1 MADPQSPGLVVATDH
16 AELINNYRYSVIVQP
31 GAVVKEGRAFAA
43 SLIQIVSDVDQANAF
58 LQAADFDGNKL
69 IDVLMREEIALVT
82 QEYTQFIGT
91 PFQGA
96 LSLEAF
102 KTKYKAFKEV
112 LSSQPSEKD
121 PAEVIG
127 ILKLWMRS
135 DTDIRQQYQILCM
148 QQDCKVDLKAHLK
161 QMRKLLRSVKTTAQ
175 VDALQAGRSNTT
187 LVVKTI
193 EEVPA
198 PDSIALL
205 SAVKSAMSM
214 TKGKKRSKAV
224 LDALIAHGVDPVK
237 GMKGK
242 EKDKKKG
249 NGNVEI
255 PRNPDGSVSKWVVGM
270 ALCKCKGEGSP
281 TGADDGGKHLYKHCK
296 KADTSPP
303 DRQVANVVEIKTG
316 MSDDEWNSAF
326 SGFFDHI
333 SNPCVLLDPSNN
345 SEIAIDASI
354 VSMAGEYIS
363 DDNTSRPWP
372 STSAS
377 TVHTPPPS
385 MPRQLRLTSRR
396 PRPSPSWTPHTLI
409 SRGAC
414 IPLLPPTYRRHAVTT
429 MGRGASAR
437 RLHHRRRSATVSPP
451 PSQFQSRPRPL
462 PPSSPRVPTLMP

>member
-1 MADPQSPGLVVATDH
+1 M
-16 AELINNYRYSVIVQP
+16 IVQP

-69 IDVLMREEIALVT
+69 IDVLMRESYEADGEEIALVT

-91 PFQGA
+91 PFRGA
-96 LSLEAF
+96 LSLETF
-102 KTKYKAFKEV
+102 NTKYKAFKEV
-112 LSSQPSEKD
+112 LSCQPNEKD
-121 PAEVIG
+121 PSEVIG

-148 QQDCKVDLKAHLK
+148 QQDCKVDLEAHLK

-249 NGNVEI
+249 NGSVEI

-281 TGADDGGKHLYKHCK
+281 TGTDDGGKHLYKHCK
-296 KADTSPP
+296 KADTA
-303 DRQVANVVEIKTG
+303 V
-316 MSDDEWNSAF
+316 
-326 SGFFDHI
+326 
-333 SNPCVLLDPSNN
+333 CVG
-345 SEIAIDASI
+345 ESI
-354 VSMAGEYIS
+354 
-363 DDNTSRPWP
+363 
-372 STSAS
+372 
-377 TVHTPPPS
+377 
-385 MPRQLRLTSRR
+385 
-396 PRPSPSWTPHTLI
+396 
-409 SRGAC
+409 
-414 IPLLPPTYRRHAVTT
+414 
-429 MGRGASAR
+429 
-437 RLHHRRRSATVSPP
+437 
-451 PSQFQSRPRPL
+451 
-462 PPSSPRVPTLMP
+462 SSPALAGQIPVPTENVCFTINLCPSYLFIGSHSPL